1 MRIWLS
7 TLLVVLPLLL
17 AAQTGNNA
25 AVSVKK
31 ELALE
36 PIWNGYF
43 DERNLRVHLMNGSD
57 SLAFIYTDAS
67 TGEQV
72 IQSTGFNFSRIF
84 EPVFSNQV
92 RNEKDSLP
100 VTFTYFEDF
109 RFSPNDQYILIQ
121 TQIEPLFYT
130 STKEFNFVWNRQTK
144 TLKPVSADGKQSYV
158 SFSPDSKMIA
168 FVREGNLYLKDL
180 RTDAVTPVTMDGAVG
195 RIIYGMSDALY
206 ENGFGLKQAYAWSP
220 DGSSIA
226 FMRFN
231 ETVVQNYPIT
241 SYEGRTYPDIFNQRY
256 PKAGE
261 AIPDVQVF
269 IYNIPGK
276 VLTRAD
282 LGLNPN
288 QYVTGLKWQPDA
300 SALWVQRLNR
310 TQTQMDVLKVNVRN
324 GNTRKVFEDTASDY
338 VRVFP
343 DNIYFL
349 QSKNALL
356 WLSEKSGYASLYEV
370 ALNNGSM
377 RRLAG
382 LNAEIKQIEGVD
394 EESGEIYFTATD
406 EKGQQQHL
414 YKMDMDGN
422 ARRQLT
428 TGEGTHRVLLT
439 SSFKYFLDKHS
450 AFNTPVSY
458 SLFNNSGRNLLDTS
472 LIQSRQTRD
481 RLNDYKVPRIE
492 SFSFTGGNNSTING
506 YLIRPFDNPAAKKL
520 PLLVYVYGG
529 HTDQEVKDQWLDKM
543 GLTLRLLANQGY
555 LVACIDPA
563 GTPGRGAA
571 FRKKTYKHPGDIE
584 MNDLIS
590 VKNYM
595 VRVYGADSTRTAI
608 MGWSYGGYLAV
619 MAATKYYGSFKA
631 QIAIAPVTNWR
642 FYSNVYTER
651 LLTLPAENAD
661 GYKQA
666 SPINFVRNYQDG
678 LLLIHGSADDNVH
691 FQNSMEFSRELIR
704 ANKQFQQYFFPDYA
718 HSISDGGVQNIARI
732 NLFTKISNYLNTTLA
747 LPVAVPVTP
756 EVKPKTKKK

>member
-1 MRIWLS
+1 MRSWLGFILIL
-7 TLLVVLPLLL
+7 TPLL
-17 AAQTGNNA
+17 AAAQTRNTPT
-25 AVSVKK
+25 SIPKK

-43 DERNLRVHLMNGSD
+43 DERNLRVHLMNQSD

-92 RNEKDSLP
+92 RNEKDSMP

-109 RFSPNDQYILIQ
+109 AFSPNDQYILIQ

-130 STKEFNFVWNRQTK
+130 STKEFNFIWNRQTK

-158 SFSPDSKMIA
+158 SFSPDNRMIA
-168 FVREGNLYLKDL
+168 FIREGNLYLKDL
-180 RTDAVTPVTMDGAVG
+180 KTDVVTAVTMDGATG
-195 RIIYGMSDALY
+195 RILYGMSDALY

-220 DGSSIA
+220 DGTSIA

-310 TQTQMDVLKVNVRN
+310 TQTQLDVLKVNVRN
-324 GNTRKVFEDTASDY
+324 GSSKKMFEDTASDY

-343 DNIYFL
+343 DNIHFL

-382 LNAEIKQIEGVD
+382 LNAEIKQVEGVD
-394 EESGEIYFTATD
+394 EEAGEIYFSATD
-406 EKGQQQHL
+406 DKGLQQHL
-414 YKMDMDGN
+414 YKMDMNGN

-428 TGEGTHRVLLT
+428 GGEGTHRILMAP
-439 SSFKYFLDKHS
+439 SFKYFLDKYS
-450 AFNTPVSY
+450 SFNTPVSY
-458 SLFNNSGRNLLDTS
+458 SLFNNTGRNLLDTT

-481 RLNDYKVPRIE
+481 RLNEFKIPPIE
-492 SFSFTGGNNSTING
+492 TFSFNGANNTSLNG
-506 YLIRPFDNPAAKKL
+506 YLIRPFDNPTAKKL

-529 HTDQEVKDQWLDKM
+529 HTDQEVRNQWMDKM

-555 LVACIDPA
+555 LVACIDPT

-571 FRKKTYKHPGDIE
+571 FRKKTYKQPGDVE

-590 VKNYM
+590 LKNYM
-595 VRVYGADSTRTAI
+595 VRVYGADSARTAI
-608 MGWSYGGYLAV
+608 MGWSYGGYLAA
-619 MAATKYYGSFKA
+619 MAATKYYGSFQA

-718 HSISDGGVQNIARI
+718 HAISDGGIQNIARI
-732 NLFTKISNYLNTTLA
+732 NLFTKISTYLNTTLA
-747 LPVAVPVTP
+747 LPVTAVQP
-756 EVKPKTKKK
+756 EVKGRTKKK